1 MCNTRGVS
9 VSKFLWEELVDNSEV
24 TAGTQLAKQSQG
36 GHVVLDKGG
45 MGNCPN
51 RATIFVRHVEER
63 IIQALKNPEFV
74 MPQFGDE
81 FEFSSSQTFLNV
93 TGVGF
98 DQPPGGLCL
107 TTGNIVGTVRG
118 KVDGYPF
125 TLRISS
131 RFGDIFLR
139 HMIALSEGFFEMPSM
154 AAPPED
160 DRIDWL
166 LWYLW
171 KCRLK
176 AAHAAGVPKTYV
188 TRTERL
194 PLIRGS
200 LDINT
205 WLRMPIDT
213 GRYTCRFRE
222 HSHDNTVTRLIN
234 ATFRYLARRP
244 DRTDDLLADMQSIR
258 SDFRAACE
266 DQPPRLDRPGAD
278 KARNPY
284 FAAYDEVAKLSRLI
298 LADGGCAIGTEDEEF
313 SALLFDISLLFEHYI
328 RRLLRNAGMTLEPKG
343 PSSSSINYPFNG
355 KDKMKMLPDI
365 VIRGETKTLI
375 LDVKYKRWSSWLN
388 RDNGRARADL
398 FQLMS
403 YAAAHRGRKEYNGSQ
418 FGYGFIFPTNS
429 EDQPTVTD
437 YFAELKM
444 HYYVF
449 FLYIP
454 DKEIANS
461 GDSIRRR
468 EIKFREDIGLSETC
482 LINKICDACG
492 VHPQKAL
499 HATLAG
505 NSG

>member
-1 MCNTRGVS
+1 MTGIKPITVSDFLSTKLLDNTEISAV
-9 VSKFLWEELVDNSEV
+9 
-24 TAGTQLAKQSQG
+24 AQGTTQSQDG
-36 GHVVLDKGG
+36 RIILHAGKKNS
-45 MGNCPN
+45 NCLK
-51 RATIFVRHVEER
+51 RATSFVRQVEER
-63 IIQALKNPEFV
+63 VTQALKSPEFV

-81 FEFSSSQTFLNV
+81 FEFSRSQTFLNV

-139 HMIALSEGFFEMPSM
+139 HMIALSEGFFEMPSRE
-154 AAPPED
+154 APPED

-188 TRTERL
+188 TKTERL

-298 LADGGCAIGTEDEEF
+298 LADGGCAIGTEDEDF

-328 RRLLRNAGMTLEPKG
+328 RRLLRNAGMTLEPKRQKE
-343 PSSSSINYPFNG
+343 SAIDYPF
-355 KDKMKMLPDI
+355 DKNQRMAMLPDI
-365 VIRGETKTLI
+365 VIRGKEKTLI
-375 LDVKYKRWSSWLN
+375 LDVKYK
-388 RDNGRARADL
+388 RADL

-403 YAAAHRGRKEYNGSQ
+403 YAAAHRGCKDYDGTQ
-418 FGYGFIFPTNS
+418 FGYGFIFPADS
-429 EDQPTVTD
+429 RDQRTIVD
-437 YFAELKM
+437 YFDEFTM
-444 HYYVF
+444 DYYVF
-449 FLYIP
+449 FLHIP
-454 DKEIANS
+454 DDVAKGF
-461 GDSIRRR
+461 GDQ
-468 EIKFREDIGLSETC
+468 IKLSEEK
-482 LINKICDACG
+482 LIEQIRAASC
-492 VHPQKAL
+492 VHPQR
-499 HATLAG
+499 TLTAASEVNFG
-505 NSG
+505 